1 MQYKSYSQFL
11 SSSLWQAYRS
21 IALKE
26 AGHRCRK
33 CGTRKNKL
41 EVHHKRYTSNWND
54 VKLADLEVLCQ
65 ACHFIQ
71 HHQAANDPQYELSLD
86 TDVQTDSPY

>member
-11 SSSLWQAYRS
+11 SSNLWTAYRS

-26 AGHRCRK
+26 SGHRCRK
-33 CGTRKNKL
+33 CGTKRGRL
-41 EVHHKRYTSNWND
+41 EVHHKKYTANWND

-65 ACHFIQ
+65 TCHFI
-71 HHQAANDPQYELSLD
+71 HHHHAANDPQYVLSLESE
-86 TDVQTDSPY
+86 VLNDSP